1 MNQFRIEKD
10 TMGEVQVPADKYW
23 GAQTERSR
31 NNFKIGLEASMP
43 KEIVYAFIDANNL
56 HLGTTK
62 GLGWEVDYKKFM
74 IWLEDKANVSDAYMF
89 IGKIEEHEKLYSHL
103 QECGFILQFKPVSKS
118 QDGQIKG
125 NVDTDLVFQAMLDF
139 PN

>member
-1 MNQFRIEKD
+1 M
-10 TMGEVQVPADKYW
+10 
-23 GAQTERSR
+23 
-31 NNFKIGLEASMP
+31 SMKK

>member
-1 MNQFRIEKD
+1 M
-10 TMGEVQVPADKYW
+10 
-23 GAQTERSR
+23 
-31 NNFKIGLEASMP
+31 SMKK

-89 IGKIEEHEKLYSHL
+89 IGKIEEHE
-103 QECGFILQFKPVSKS
+103 IIAISK
-118 QDGQIKG
+118 
-125 NVDTDLVFQAMLDF
+125 NVALSFSLSL
-139 PN
+139 